1 MVVGQA
7 NESDQEDDGAG
18 HKDRRPVRTHLT
30 EHCGQATVLLSDA
43 RISQRCEV
51 YSNKGGSE

>member
-7 NESDQEDDGAG
+7 NKSDQKDDGAG

-30 EHCGQATVLLSDA
+30 EHCGQATLLFSA
-43 RISQRCEV
+43 TRISSQV
-51 YSNKGGSE
+51 FK